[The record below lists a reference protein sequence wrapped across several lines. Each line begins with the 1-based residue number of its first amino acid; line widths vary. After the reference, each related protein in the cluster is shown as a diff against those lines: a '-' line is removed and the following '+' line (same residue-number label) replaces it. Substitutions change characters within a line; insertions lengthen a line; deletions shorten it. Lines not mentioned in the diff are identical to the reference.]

1 MKLNNYLLAGLH
13 GFVSPNEAS
22 NADDT
27 ADECDIDTFGVG
39 AMMPQELLGAT
50 FLADTK
56 SYGI

>member
-1 MKLNNYLLAGLH
+1 MKLNNYSLASLH
-13 GFVSPNEAS
+13 SFLSLNEAS
-22 NADDT
+22 IVDDV

-39 AMMPQELLGAT
+39 AMMPQELLDAT